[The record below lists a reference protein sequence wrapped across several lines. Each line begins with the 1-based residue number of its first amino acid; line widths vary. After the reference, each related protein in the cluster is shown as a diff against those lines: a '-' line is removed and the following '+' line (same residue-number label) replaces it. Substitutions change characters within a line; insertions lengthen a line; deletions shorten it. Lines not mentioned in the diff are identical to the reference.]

1 MLKRGNQWLKVSLFL
16 WLENNVGELRCQKAN
31 TRATYCTI
39 SIGIG
44 ITFYQS
50 WQNKSSSQLVLPS
63 TEYFAGPKNCL
74 ISTVFL
80 VQIRLGLTLNTENV
94 S

>member
-1 MLKRGNQWLKVSLFL
+1 MLKRGNQWLNASLFL

-63 TEYFAGPKNCL
+63 TEYSF
-74 ISTVFL
+74 
-80 VQIRLGLTLNTENV
+80 LGLKIV
-94 S
+94 